1 MAQDDGFQ
9 ERVRSSFARQGLMRT
24 LGATLEQVSP
34 GLVEIAIHPT
44 AAISQQH
51 GFTHAGAVS
60 AIADSAAGYA
70 ALTLASADTGV
81 LTTEFK
87 INFVA
92 PALGDRIV
100 ARGRVVKAGRTLTV
114 AQSEVFAERAGQEKL
129 IALLTATIMTIADRA
144 GVND

>member
-1 MAQDDGFQ
+1 MTDEGGFE
-9 ERVRSSFARQGLMRT
+9 ERIRSSFAKQGLMTT
-24 LGATLEQVSP
+24 LGAVLEHIAP
-34 GLVEIAIHPT
+34 GQVEIAIRPT
-44 AAISQQH
+44 PALSQQH

-70 ALTLASADTGV
+70 ALTVMPVGTGV

-87 INFVA
+87 INFLA
-92 PALGDRIV
+92 PAAGDRIV

-129 IALLTATIMTIADRA
+129 IALLTATIMTVTDRE
-144 GVND
+144 GVSD